1 MEQIMKKIRAV
12 KKKYNKLSV
21 AALVAVMT
29 AVSAFTANAAD
40 VDFSGGV
47 REITSRLTTQF
58 KAVAGSVFALGA
70 IVCLA
75 FTAKN
80 AASSY
85 SSYRR
90 GENWDIKP
98 IIGCAIGTVICGF
111 ASGTAFFGWFGL

>member
-1 MEQIMKKIRAV
+1 MEQIRKKIRAV

-29 AVSAFTANAAD
+29 SVSAFTANAAD

-47 REITSRLTTQF
+47 NEIITRLTSQF
-58 KAVAGSVFALGA
+58 KTVAGSVFALGA
-70 IVCLA
+70 LVCLA

-80 AASSY
+80 AVSCF

-90 GENWDIKP
+90 GEDWNIKP
-98 IIGCAIGTVICGF
+98 VVGCAIGTVVCGL